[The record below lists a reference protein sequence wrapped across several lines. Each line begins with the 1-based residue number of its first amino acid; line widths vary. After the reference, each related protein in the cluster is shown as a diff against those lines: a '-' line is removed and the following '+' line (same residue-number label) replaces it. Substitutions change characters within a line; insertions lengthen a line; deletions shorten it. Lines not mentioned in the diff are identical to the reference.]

1 MTSTSVKNN
10 NLLPPGLV
18 SNLQQVLSKKNG
30 DNNNNNKNNDD
41 DNVSNSEAESKESDN
56 VEPAEP
62 SSSTSVSDASETVD
76 TSKPIVLVT
85 NGDGVD
91 SPGLVFLVEALV
103 REGLY
108 NVHVCAPQS
117 WVQSPSTLLSY
128 FDVFCVW
135 LFVSSGFL
143 IWVCG
148 VFHWFLINFDIWLS
162 GLLSFPEFYKVYFV
176 VYCLFPLIFSSG
188 CGFFDCLVVDF
199 VCFFFFFGIDFDIWL
214 CGLLSFPVLYRLY
227 FVVYCLFPLIFSS
240 GLCGFYCFWLLSCKV
255 LCFLIDFDIWLCGL
269 VSFPIL
275 VCEFHS
281 LLVGFPGCL
290 WL

>member
-30 DNNNNNKNNDD
+30 DNNNNKNNDD

-62 SSSTSVSDASETVD
+62 SSSTSVSDASEAVD

-85 NGDGVD
+85 NGDGID

-128 FDVFCVW
+128 FVVFCVW

-143 IWVCG
+143 IWG
-148 VFHWFLINFDIWLS
+148 MWGFSLVFD
-162 GLLSFPEFYKVYFV
+162 
-176 VYCLFPLIFSSG
+176 
-188 CGFFDCLVVDF
+188 
-199 VCFFFFFGIDFDIWL
+199 
-214 CGLLSFPVLYRLY
+214 
-227 FVVYCLFPLIFSS
+227 
-240 GLCGFYCFWLLSCKV
+240 
-255 LCFLIDFDIWLCGL
+255 
-269 VSFPIL
+269 
-275 VCEFHS
+275 
-281 LLVGFPGCL
+281 
-290 WL
+290 